1 MSDGNSMQSVAKFAL
16 DNSRSNAVTTSND
29 TIRVWDPIVRIG
41 HWILVIAFFAA
52 YLTEDDFLT
61 LHVWAGY
68 VVGIVVCVRLLWGVV
83 GTKHARFV
91 DFVKSPAVTLRYI
104 GELATNRAKRYVGHN
119 PAGGA
124 MVLALLISLSGTV
137 ISGLM
142 VYAIEEDAGPLAG
155 LVADGSV
162 PASLPTL
169 TGVAY
174 ADSDKYEEHDAH
186 EDGAFE
192 EFWEIAHEILANV
205 TLLLVGLHIAGV
217 LYASYAHKENLIRG
231 MINGRKLRDGK

>member
-1 MSDGNSMQSVAKFAL
+1 
-16 DNSRSNAVTTSND
+16 VTTPND

-41 HWILVIAFFAA
+41 HWTLVIAFFTA

-61 LHVWAGY
+61 QHVWAGY

-104 GELATNRAKRYVGHN
+104 VDLATNRAKRYIGHNPAAGAIATNRAKRYVGHN
-119 PAGGA
+119 PAAGA
-124 MVLALLISLSGTV
+124 MVIALLISLSATV

-142 VYAIEEDAGPLAG
+142 VYAIEENSGPLAS
-155 LVADGSV
+155 LVADYSA
-162 PASLPTL
+162 PRPLPTL
-169 TGVAY
+169 TGVAN
-174 ADSDKYEEHDAH
+174 ADADEYEDDDER
-186 EDGAFE
+186 EDSASG
-192 EFWEIAHEILANV
+192 EFWEEFHEIFANL

-217 LYASYAHKENLIRG
+217 LYSSYLHKENLIRG
-231 MINGRKLRDGK
+231 MITGRKRRDGE